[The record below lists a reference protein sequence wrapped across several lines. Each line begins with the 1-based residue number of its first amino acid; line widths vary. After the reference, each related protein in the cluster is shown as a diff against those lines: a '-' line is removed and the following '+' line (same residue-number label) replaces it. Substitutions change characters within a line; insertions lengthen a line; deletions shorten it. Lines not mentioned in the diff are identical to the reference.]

1 MLFPKLQDSRLI
13 YGGEGE
19 FFLTG
24 EPFLEFSVTLTFVS
38 ASFD

>member
-1 MLFPKLQDSRLI
+1 MLFPKLPDLRLI

-24 EPFLEFSVTLTFVS
+24 EPFLEFTRTLTFVP